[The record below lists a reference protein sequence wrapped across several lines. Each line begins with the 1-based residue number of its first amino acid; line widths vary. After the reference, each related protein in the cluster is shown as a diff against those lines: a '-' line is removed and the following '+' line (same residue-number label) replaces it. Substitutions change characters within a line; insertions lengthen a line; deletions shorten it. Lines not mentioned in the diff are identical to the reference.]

1 MRKKDC
7 IICIGLVIILVS
19 VASLSGC
26 ISGKKIYETTN
37 EEYEVDENTILEV
50 YNINGEVKISGYDG
64 DKILLKILKFTNKIF
79 GEDEFEKVQ
88 INVNEIDNRFIIET
102 EYLEQVASVRVAV
115 SLELQIPNYVT
126 VENVETLNGAIY
138 LSDVKGDV
146 KSDVKNGLISICGV
160 DGYVQATSANGAI
173 NIKDTTG
180 VNSVSTINGALNV
193 DINDIKQDIEITTTN
208 GDIQVSINP
217 GLNADLEVKI
227 NSIAG
232 FIYLNDLLP
241 YLNLTINT
249 DRLVVGTIGEGE
261 NKIYIDLTTG
271 IINLHTLN

>member
-7 IICIGLVIILVS
+7 VISIGLVIVLIS

-50 YNINGEVKISGYDG
+50 YNINGEVEITGYDG

-88 INVNEIDNRFIIET
+88 INVDEVDNRFIIET

-115 SLELQIPNYVT
+115 SLEIQVPNYIT
-126 VENVETLNGAIY
+126 VDKVETLNGAIY
-138 LSDVKGDV
+138 LSNVKGDA
-146 KSDVKNGLISICGV
+146 KLDVKNGLISVCGV
-160 DGYVQATSANGAI
+160 DGYVQATSLNGAI
-173 NIKDTTG
+173 YVKETKG
-180 VNSVSTINGALNV
+180 VDGVSTINGALKV
-193 DINDIKQDIEITTTN
+193 DINDFNQEIEISTTN
-208 GDIQVSINP
+208 GDIEVSINP
-217 GLNADLEVKI
+217 ELNADLEVKI
-227 NSIAG
+227 NSIGG

-241 YLNLTINT
+241 FLNLTMNG
-249 DRLVVGTIGEGE
+249 DRHVVGTIGEGGD
-261 NKIYIDLTTG
+261 KINIELTAG
-271 IINLHTLN
+271 VIKLYKLN